1 MSGMTTGDGEPR
13 RRLFPEELNGVDPVA
28 AVMLAD
34 ACRSIA
40 AYPELVAVGPLF
52 AAAERVAGGWQV
64 VCPCD
69 PLPQGARELLA
80 DHLED
85 TAAFGGTPGPGPAVR
100 PGPAVSPGAGAGPGS
115 GPAAPVARALLDA
128 ARELRTRPVDDL
140 TVAGRRFR
148 IVRIEQLV
156 RTGPDGPEPP
166 RPTDLDPHPRDH
178 RLPRCRPYDRLPDG
192 QATPDLATAE
202 LLCQLLDAA
211 ARTGTEPSES
221 FLTPVQ
227 LTPAFTVAERSEG
240 RWRPVGRLHDT
251 PQQAR
256 DSLATYFRH
265 VVPAVERPGETE
277 LAAYAEAAGLMADS
291 GRRNGIEVAGRRFRI
306 VRLERL
312 TLMGPEGPE
321 PPRPSDADPR

>member
-1 MSGMTTGDGEPR
+1 MTTGDGDAGG
-13 RRLFPEELNGVDPVA
+13 RLFPEDLDGVDPVA

-40 AYPELVAVGPLF
+40 AYPDLVAVGALF
-52 AAAERVAGGWQV
+52 TAVERVPDGWQV
-64 VCPCD
+64 LCPCD

-85 TAAFGGTPGPGPAVR
+85 GCAPGDTAAEPLR
-100 PGPAVSPGAGAGPGS
+100 R
-115 GPAAPVARALLDA
+115 AAWR
-128 ARELRTRPVDDL
+128 LRTEPHDEL
-140 TVAGRRFR
+140 AAAGRRFR
-148 IVRIEQLV
+148 VIRIEQLV

-166 RPTDLDPHPRDH
+166 RPTDFDPRPGEGR
-178 RLPRCRPYDRLPDG
+178 PPGPRPYDRFGGG

-211 ARTGTEPSES
+211 ARAGTEPSES

-227 LTPAFTVAERSEG
+227 LAPAFTVAERSG
-240 RWRPVGRLHDT
+240 GQWRPVGRLHDT

-265 VVPAVERPGETE
+265 VVPAIERPGEAE
-277 LAAYAEAAGLMADS
+277 LADYAEAATLMS
-291 GRRNGIEVAGRRFRI
+291 GASRRNGIAVVGRRFRI

-312 TLMGPEGPE
+312 TLMGPDGPE
-321 PPRPSDADPR
+321 PPRASDADPY

>member
-1 MSGMTTGDGEPR
+1 MTTGDGEPG

-40 AYPELVAVGPLF
+40 AYPELVAVGALF
-52 AAAERVAGGWQV
+52 TAAERVAGGWQV

-85 TAAFGGTPGPGPAVR
+85 TAAYAGAPGPGP
-100 PGPAVSPGAGAGPGS
+100 GGAAGPG
-115 GPAAPVARALLDA
+115 ARALLDA
-128 ARELRTRPVDDL
+128 AGELRARPVDDL

-148 IVRIEQLV
+148 VVRIEQLV

-166 RPTDLDPHPRDH
+166 RPTDFDPHPRDH

-265 VVPAVERPGETE
+265 VVPAVERPGEAE
-277 LAAYAEAAGLMADS
+277 LAAYAEAAELMADS

-321 PPRPSDADPR
+321 PPRPADADPR

>member
-1 MSGMTTGDGEPR
+1 MTTGDGDAGG
-13 RRLFPEELNGVDPVA
+13 RLFPEDLDGVDPVA

-40 AYPELVAVGPLF
+40 AYPELVAVGALF
-52 AAAERVAGGWQV
+52 TAAERVPGGWQV

-85 TAAFGGTPGPGPAVR
+85 GPA
-100 PGPAVSPGAGAGPGS
+100 PGAGALPG
-115 GPAAPVARALLDA
+115 AVER
-128 ARELRTRPVDDL
+128 LRLEPVDELAVD
-140 TVAGRRFR
+140 GRHFR
-148 IVRIEQLV
+148 VIRIEQLV

-166 RPTDLDPHPRDH
+166 RPTDYDPHPADR
-178 RLPRCRPYDRLPDG
+178 RLPRHRPYDLLGDG
-192 QATPDLATAE
+192 QDTPDLATAE

-211 ARTGTEPSES
+211 ARAGTEPSES

-227 LTPAFTVAERSEG
+227 LAPAFTVAERSQG

-256 DSLATYFRH
+256 DALATYFRH
-265 VVPAVERPGETE
+265 VVPAIERPGEAE
-277 LAAYAEAAGLMADS
+277 LADYAEAAALMS
-291 GRRNGIEVAGRRFRI
+291 GAGRPNGIAVVGRRFRI

-312 TLMGPEGPE
+312 TLMGPDGPE
-321 PPRPSDADPR
+321 PPRPGDADPR